1 MEEKAT
7 TLRALSRS
15 RRLVTLV
22 VLRERGGAMT
32 PEELATEVA
41 SREAGVPPSEVERD
55 HFERVLLS
63 FRHSHFPALTEA
75 DILTRTP
82 SEGRV
87 RLAADNVDV
96 HRILD
101 ALFGEDAE
109 SSEGPSRT
117 AR

>member
-22 VLRERGGAMT
+22 ALKERGGATT

-41 SREAGVPPSEVERD
+41 SREADVPPSDVDGD
-55 HFERVLLS
+55 HRERVLLS
-63 FRHSHFPALTEA
+63 FRHTHFPALA
-75 DILTRTP
+75 DASILTYGK
-82 SEGRV
+82 ERV
-87 RLAADNVDV
+87 ELEEDVDDV

-101 ALFGEDAE
+101 VLFEDGQ
-109 SSEGPSRT
+109 SVTG
-117 AR
+117 